1 MTHTTNI
8 AVLPVWFRTAI
19 IASVMLA
26 LCSCQAPLS
35 SSIEQIEDLQLASSG
50 EEPKLAVCL
59 VANDEANETV
69 QLQQPALVAGPQTD
83 TTSEQPALPAPPRE
97 ASLPRAL
104 TPVAFNEPEDSPSDT
119 VLPRVAQACPP
130 AGCDATCEQAAC
142 NSGGC
147 DSQSCETESCNPETC
162 NTETCTGGTCLGGCS
177 QGASCPVGSPCGC
190 AGCAVRGP
198 LDEYLCDGGDCGQEV
213 GVRQD
218 WTIEGL
224 NQEDTV
230 AHYDTVGGCVL
241 VVPSNRVCI
250 YAPRFAAVRR
260 VVNASESLQRE
271 LINVLED
278 DMVLGVADARD
289 EPATSLQQL
298 PPVVGIGQ
306 DPASLLINRQQAGEL
321 EGRIV
326 VREIKDLIKPYCNL
340 QVVKLGIHD
349 NAEKPWL
356 AKATLS
362 ALTWTGDQAPQ
373 VTIEAK
379 AASVLVGSVAPGVA
393 YCTAGGKPCLRLIKL
408 ASCDHAQPGD
418 EIGFTLRFDNIGT
431 QEIGNVTIVD
441 NLSTRLAYVP
451 DSAEASV
458 EADFSTTEN
467 SSGSLILR
475 WEIKEPVKAGEGGV
489 LQFRVKVL

>member
-1 MTHTTNI
+1 
-8 AVLPVWFRTAI
+8 
-19 IASVMLA
+19 
-26 LCSCQAPLS
+26 
-35 SSIEQIEDLQLASSG
+35 
-50 EEPKLAVCL
+50 
-59 VANDEANETV
+59 
-69 QLQQPALVAGPQTD
+69 
-83 TTSEQPALPAPPRE
+83 
-97 ASLPRAL
+97 
-104 TPVAFNEPEDSPSDT
+104 
-119 VLPRVAQACPP
+119 
-130 AGCDATCEQAAC
+130 
-142 NSGGC
+142 
-147 DSQSCETESCNPETC
+147 
-162 NTETCTGGTCLGGCS
+162 
-177 QGASCPVGSPCGC
+177 
-190 AGCAVRGP
+190 VRGP

-213 GVRQD
+213 GVRRD

-241 VVPSNRVCI
+241 VAPSNRVCI

-326 VREIKDLIKPYCNL
+326 VREIKNLLKPYCNL
-340 QVVKLGIHD
+340 QVIKLGIHD

-379 AASVLVGSVAPGVA
+379 AASVLTGSLAPGVT

-408 ASCDHAQPGD
+408 ASTDHAQPGD
-418 EIGFTLRFDNIGT
+418 EIGFTLRFDNVGS

-458 EADFSTTEN
+458 EADFSTSEN
-467 SSGSLILR
+467 EAGSLILR